1 MFDDKMLMNLQD
13 TLSSSGILISFSGRF
28 SQGIIEELGEAI
40 MKHMEA
46 EDRPRNDIYNVFAIF
61 VETTHNIK
69 KYASSKLGGEFYNQI
84 FNSGIVTIGN
94 SEEGYFICSGNLIEK
109 DDAEKLADRLDSLI
123 PLDKDQLKKRY
134 KEQMKK
140 DLPPDST
147 GAGLGLIDIAR
158 KASKPMKYSIRSV
171 QDLSFFTLTV
181 MV

>member
-1 MFDDKMLMNLQD
+1 MFDDKMLINLKSA
-13 TLSSSGILISFSGRF
+13 LSSSGILISFSGRF

-69 KYASSKLGGEFYNQI
+69 KYVASKQGGKFYDSI
-84 FNSGIVTIGN
+84 YNSGIVTIGRN
-94 SEEGYFICSGNLIEK
+94 EEGYFICSGNLIEK
-109 DDAEKLADRLDSLI
+109 ADAEKLATELDSLI
-123 PLDKDQLKKRY
+123 SMQKDQLKKRY

-140 DLPPDST
+140 ELPPDSL

-158 KASKPMKYSIRSV
+158 KSSKPLNYSLQNV
-171 QDLSFFTLTV
+171 DDLLFFTLTV